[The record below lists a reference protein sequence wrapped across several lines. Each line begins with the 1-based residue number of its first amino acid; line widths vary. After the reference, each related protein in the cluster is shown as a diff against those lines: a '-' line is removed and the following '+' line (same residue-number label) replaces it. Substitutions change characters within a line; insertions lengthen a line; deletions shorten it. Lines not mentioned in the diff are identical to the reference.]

1 MLKILS
7 NRLSKKSSEVTFA
20 TNYFNCARYEHI
32 CTCVQRDNEYLDYID
47 LYEYCHDTYRFDY

>member
-20 TNYFNCARYEHI
+20 TNYFNRARYEHI
-32 CTCVQRDNEYLDYID
+32 CTSVESDNEYLDYID
-47 LYEYCHDTYRFDY
+47 LCEYCHDTYGIDY